1 MPGLPLLLGHRG
13 SRVDTLVPEN
23 TLASFDRALEHGC
36 DGFEFD
42 VRSTSTGRAVICHD
56 PEVDGVVVCQATA
69 DQLVHLPLLDDVL
82 QRYAQR
88 AFLDVELKV
97 RGLESKMLG
106 LLREHK
112 MAENYVVSSF
122 IPEVVLELKTRTASI
137 HLGIICD
144 KPNQLPYWRE
154 NNVEYL
160 IPHYSLVTRALV
172 QEAHH
177 GGSKLL
183 AWTVNDSQAMLRLA
197 DWGVDG
203 IISDDTKLLVQT
215 FA

>member
-1 MPGLPLLLGHRG
+1 MSGAPLLLGHRG
-13 SRVDTLVPEN
+13 SRVNTLVPEN
-23 TLASFDRALEHGC
+23 TLASFALALEHGC

-42 VRSTSTGRAVICHD
+42 VRSTNSGRSVICHD
-56 PEVDGVVVCQATA
+56 PEVDGVIVCEATA

-88 AFLDVELKV
+88 AFLDIELKV
-97 RGLESKMLG
+97 RGLESTVLG

-112 MAENYVVSSF
+112 MGENYIVSSF
-122 IPEVVLELKTRTASI
+122 IPEVVMELKTRTASI
-137 HLGIICD
+137 HVGIICD
-144 KPNQLPYWRE
+144 KPNQLTYWRE
-154 NNVEYL
+154 NNIEYL
-160 IPHYSLVTRALV
+160 IPHYTLVTRALV
-172 QEAHH
+172 QEAHN
-177 GGSKLL
+177 GGGKLV
-183 AWTVNDSQAMLRLA
+183 AWTVNDSKAMLSLA